1 MLPAM
6 SMGQGTIA
14 RVQSI
19 QLLTVLAI
27 GVPLVVIGLLR
38 VIHVSGRSIVVAT
51 LIGLVAAAVGTGI
64 MMVLRTDVV
73 PDDAESTILSIAL
86 GIVGPILILI
96 ALLRRFRR

>member
-1 MLPAM
+1 MLAAM
-6 SMGQGTIA
+6 SSGQGTIA

-19 QLLTVLAI
+19 QLLAVLAI

-64 MMVLRTDVV
+64 VMVLRTDVV
-73 PDDAESTILSIAL
+73 PDDAESAILPIVL
-86 GIVGPILILI
+86 GVVGPILILI